1 MRKTIISRSLF
12 ATSLL
17 TFSLS
22 SFAQDNNPP
31 PMATLDTCN
40 IVILQKAYRQQDF
53 IFVERDNN
61 YFTGTLADG
70 KKVIFDLPSMRN
82 TNGVEDMVS
91 RFFWTRNACMKEAL
105 KHIANKE
112 GGSVELPA
120 TIMLESTRIDKPSD
134 N

>member
-12 ATSLL
+12 ATTIL
-17 TFSLS
+17 TFSLGA
-22 SFAQDNNPP
+22 FAQDNNSP
-31 PMATLDTCN
+31 PMATLDACN

-105 KHIANKE
+105 KHIANKN
-112 GGSVELPA
+112 GVSVELPA